1 MTKQAPADKKAP
13 NRSIFVTILRSML
26 AVLLVEL
33 VLLIGILYF
42 SRVNVQLEQ
51 NAADLLQKQV
61 ENRQSYLQS
70 LMLSA

>member
-1 MTKQAPADKKAP
+1 MTKQAPAGKKTP

-42 SRVNVQLEQ
+42 SRVNVQL
-51 NAADLLQKQV
+51 
-61 ENRQSYLQS
+61 
-70 LMLSA
+70 